1 MTDQTSNFREEFY
14 KRLIVFAVKLVK
26 FCSKLR
32 KDRDFWVI
40 ADQLL
45 DSGTSVGANVAEA
58 KSASSKRDYV
68 KFFEISLKSAN
79 ETIYWLTVIIFS
91 KKELAEEA
99 GGLRNEVQEFAKIIA
114 SGILTMK
121 GKKRY

>member
-1 MTDQTSNFREEFY
+1 MTDQTSNFRKEFY
-14 KRLIVFAVKLVK
+14 KRLIAFAVKLVK

-45 DSGTSVGANVAEA
+45 DSGTSVGANVTEA

-68 KFFEISLKSAN
+68 KFFEIALKSAN
-79 ETIYWLTVIIFS
+79 EAIYWLTVIIFS

-99 GGLRNEVQEFAKIIA
+99 GELRNEVQEFAKIIA